1 MTEQAKIPDGSV
13 DIVENVR
20 KLEAFLDKLLDGY
33 GYKDAD
39 GILEV
44 FTDGE
49 IESLDCQGYPS
60 HWTNSDGDLLPPYD
74 GVEFDATFSN
84 WLNDQCSI
92 DVCYEKTDDTKQDR
106 NFNWVQL
113 YRVSGWSIDI
123 TCGGPS
129 VYLRRD
135 PFSGC
140 VTYSHSW
147 GVVSWA
153 DPSGHFSPRTSI
165 EFNSAIGDKIHE
177 YIQEFYA

>member
-39 GILEV
+39 GVLEV
-44 FTDGE
+44 FTDE
-49 IESLDCQGYPS
+49 QIEQINDGHLDGVPFAV
-60 HWTNSDGDLLPPYD
+60 DGD
-74 GVEFDATFSN
+74 VSFSD
-84 WLNDQCSI
+84 WLAEQLFI
-92 DVCYEKTDDTKQDR
+92 DVCYEKTDGTKQDR
-106 NFNWVQL
+106 NFNWVTL

-123 TCGGPS
+123 TCGGPT
-129 VYLRRD
+129 VYLKRD

-140 VTYSHSW
+140 FTYVHSW

-153 DPSGHFSPRTSI
+153 DPAGHFSPRTSI
-165 EFNSAIGDKIHE
+165 EFNSAIGDRIHE
-177 YIQEFYA
+177 YIKEMYS

>member
-1 MTEQAKIPDGSV
+1 MTEQAKLPDGSV
-13 DIVENVR
+13 DIVKNIRE
-20 KLEAFLDKLLDGY
+20 LETFLDKLLDGY

-39 GILEV
+39 GVLEV
-44 FTDGE
+44 FTDE
-49 IESLDCQGYPS
+49 QIEQINDGHLDGVPFAV
-60 HWTNSDGDLLPPYD
+60 DGD
-74 GVEFDATFSN
+74 VSFSD
-84 WLNDQCSI
+84 WLAEQLFI
-92 DVCYEKTDDTKQDR
+92 DICYERTDDLER
-106 NFNWVQL
+106 NRFHSLQPV

-153 DPSGHFSPRTSI
+153 DPAGHFSPRTNI
-165 EFNSAIGDKIHE
+165 EFNSALGDRIHE
-177 YIQEFYA
+177 YIQEMYS